1 MKCKSS
7 GNLTYP
13 VGLLRLQLLED
24 LLRLLFSRKR
34 THLGGVS
41 LIHGMAV
48 SERERRD
55 KYGFSGGD
63 GVVLDVN
70 INDNFNK

>member
-1 MKCKSS
+1 
-7 GNLTYP
+7 
-13 VGLLRLQLLED
+13 
-24 LLRLLFSRKR
+24 
-34 THLGGVS
+34 
-41 LIHGMAV
+41 MAV

-55 KYGFSGGD
+55 KYGFAGGD